1 MNTEIKCPHQQPRL
15 QFGAKIPIVREMQVA
30 LNKQLGQL
38 DTMSKFPLYI
48 PVTGFFGEET
58 HNAVKYL
65 QCLAFLKID
74 GIVGKQTWAYLC
86 YGAGSLPHLR
96 FGCSDRLVATVQGL
110 LSSHGYYTGVID
122 GIFGIQTAEA
132 IRTFQ
137 VQSHLI
143 VDGMITES
151 TWMNL
156 SKLKTHTYNCS
167 NRIFGNSLNT
177 D

>member
-1 MNTEIKCPHQQPRL
+1 MNTETTYLHQQPRL
-15 QFGAKIPIVREMQVA
+15 QFGAKIPIVKEMQIA
-30 LNKQLGQL
+30 LNKRLGEL

-48 PVTGFFGEET
+48 PITGFFAEET
-58 HNAVKYL
+58 LNAVKYL

-74 GIVGKQTWAYLC
+74 GIVGKQTWAYLH

-110 LSSHGYYTGVID
+110 LSSQGYYTGIID
-122 GIFGIQTAEA
+122 GIFGMQTAEA

-156 SKLKTHTYNCS
+156 SKLKIHTHNCS
-167 NRIFGNSLNT
+167 TRVFW
-177 D
+177 